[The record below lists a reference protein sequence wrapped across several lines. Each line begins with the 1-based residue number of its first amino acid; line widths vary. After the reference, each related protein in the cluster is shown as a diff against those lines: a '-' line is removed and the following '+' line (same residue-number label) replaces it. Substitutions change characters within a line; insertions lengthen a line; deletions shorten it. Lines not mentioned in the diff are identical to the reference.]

1 MVVVPLVLLIGILVG
16 RHVLRALA
24 RERKPDVG
32 SVSGQWLN
40 QQRSSRSE

>member
-1 MVVVPLVLLIGILVG
+1 MAVVPLILLVGILVG
-16 RHVLRALA
+16 RRVLRALA
-24 RERKPDVG
+24 RARKPDVG